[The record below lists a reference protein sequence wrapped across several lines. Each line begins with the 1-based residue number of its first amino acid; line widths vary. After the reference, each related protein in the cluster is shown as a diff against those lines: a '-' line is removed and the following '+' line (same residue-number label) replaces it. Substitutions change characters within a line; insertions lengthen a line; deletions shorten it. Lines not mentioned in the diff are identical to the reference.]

1 MKITNPVLTGFHAD
15 PSMIRVR
22 DTYYIANSTFEW
34 FPGIR
39 LHESKDM
46 VHWNTL
52 PYPLGA
58 EQLDMRG
65 DPASG
70 GVWAPDLSY
79 ADGRFWI
86 VYSDVHIVNGAFK
99 DVVNYLTTAEDIRGP
114 WSKPLRLNGV
124 GFDASLFH
132 DDDGRKYLV
141 QQTWDHR
148 EYKHQFH
155 GITLTEFD
163 TATMRLKP
171 ETARTIW
178 MGDVSSSSRG
188 RICIRSTAGTICSAP
203 RAERYGLIR
212 NPWPAPARSTS
223 CHSRPRPR
231 TRSSRTSTPQA
242 ATCRSRATAR
252 WWTPRPANGTTA
264 SLCGRPWHHETESFT
279 DPRGWC
285 TLGRET
291 SIQKVEWAEDGWPYI
306 VGGHGGERYVEA
318 PKDAIETVAPASR
331 DQHDEFDADV
341 LGLDWNTL
349 RVPFDEKMG
358 SVGGGSLKLIGQGS
372 LCNTFDLSLVAR
384 RWQAFDFDAET
395 CVAFDPK
402 TYQAMAGLTNYY
414 NDQHWSWA
422 FVTYDEDRKCRVI
435 EVAQNDRNN
444 YTSFLRE
451 NAVVVPEGVDRVWLR
466 AKVRTQW
473 YAYEYSFDGE
483 TWTELPASSWWMIRG
498 DRLSN
503 PCALAVT
510 RSRVVGVV
518 SSPYLVDRGDGMLVG
533 HEACDELPFVQYAGF
548 SCMLPTPGIVP
559 CDDHASVG
567 VTIGYENAPWLFV
580 SSTDIRERPDS
591 AEGPITLAPGG
602 AAIMRLDVV
611 DAPARDERAIIPVLE
626 TVYRRFHEPPRQVGA
641 PARAIRD
648 IAVAVDRDAWLEDE
662 HMYAGFVFDH
672 HSPGDEI
679 IEGKPYMYRRLG
691 SSSWTNGMAS
701 AVPML
706 ASAWRLGD
714 DAMRRHAL
722 DGIEH
727 IIQHCINPTNG
738 LPYTAVEHERWS
750 NRGWWFDGLSNPG
763 HSGYL
768 VGQTMYSALRA
779 WQIER
784 RFGGIDHSDWL
795 KIIGN
800 VIPRLAAGRNAV
812 GEYPFVFDE
821 MDGSG
826 AEYESFGGVWCLAA
840 SAYWALLTGDHSDLD
855 GMLLSER
862 HYHNRYVAHMECY
875 GAPLD
880 TSKAV
885 DSEGILGYIKAVG
898 CLYAITG
905 DAMYL
910 DRMREAF
917 AYECSFRF
925 CWNSPVGV
933 PPLNEVGWSSCGGSV
948 TSTSNAHIHPMS
960 SVAIEDMVYYLR
972 YRNDTYIASRL
983 CDAVGWSCQTYNLK
997 DGEYGYGRV
1006 GWMSERFCHCQGF
1019 LDERYPDGS
1028 LCSTWRCLMPWAA
1041 GAILDGLTGL
1051 YWDVMPHDELPTVT
1065 MVSRAMGCVHDEK
1078 G

>member
-1 MKITNPVLTGFHAD
+1 MYFSIVLAHDGNVLRRYENDMSSEVCNEVGMALECSARRADGAGRYVRLDECGLAVEVDWHGGNGSPAD
-15 PSMIRVR
+15 PWRCTVTVRNDGSVAFEGVVRIDIPIR
-22 DTYYIANSTFEW
+22 
-34 FPGIR
+34 
-39 LHESKDM
+39 
-46 VHWNTL
+46 
-52 PYPLGA
+52 
-58 EQLDMRG
+58 
-65 DPASG
+65 
-70 GVWAPDLSY
+70 
-79 ADGRFWI
+79 ADGEPRFFLPGFM
-86 VYSDVHIVNGAFK
+86 YGRN
-99 DVVNYLTTAEDIRGP
+99 RGEA
-114 WSKPLRLNGV
+114 PLR
-124 GFDASLFH
+124 
-132 DDDGRKYLV
+132 
-141 QQTWDHR
+141 
-148 EYKHQFH
+148 
-155 GITLTEFD
+155 
-163 TATMRLKP
+163 TATKF
-171 ETARTIW
+171 
-178 MGDVSSSSRG
+178 
-188 RICIRSTAGTICSAP
+188 P
-203 RAERYGLIR
+203 R
-212 NPWPAPARSTS
+212 
-223 CHSRPRPR
+223 
-231 TRSSRTSTPQA
+231 
-242 ATCRSRATAR
+242 
-252 WWTPRPANGTTA
+252 
-264 SLCGRPWHHETESFT
+264 
-279 DPRGWC
+279 
-285 TLGRET
+285 
-291 SIQKVEWAEDGWPYI
+291 
-306 VGGHGGERYVEA
+306 
-318 PKDAIETVAPASR
+318 
-331 DQHDEFDADV
+331 
-341 LGLDWNTL
+341 
-349 RVPFDEKMG
+349 
-358 SVGGGSLKLIGQGS
+358 
-372 LCNTFDLSLVAR
+372 
-384 RWQAFDFDAET
+384 
-395 CVAFDPK
+395 
-402 TYQAMAGLTNYY
+402 
-414 NDQHWSWA
+414 
-422 FVTYDEDRKCRVI
+422 
-435 EVAQNDRNN
+435 
-444 YTSFLRE
+444 LRE
-451 NAVVVPEGVDRVWLR
+451 R
-466 AKVRTQW
+466 
-473 YAYEYSFDGE
+473 S
-483 TWTELPASSWWMIRG
+483 ELPASSWWMIRG

-567 VTIGYENAPWLFV
+567 VTIGYETRPGCSSARRISANVLTRRKGRLHWRLEARRLCAWT
-580 SSTDIRERPDS
+580 SSTLPPGMDGLSYRCWKPYTVVFMNRRVRSALPLGLYATLQSPLIETRGWRTNTCTRGLSSTIIVREMRSSKVSRICIAGWDRVV
-591 AEGPITLAPGG
+591 GPTAW
-602 AAIMRLDVV
+602 
-611 DAPARDERAIIPVLE
+611 
-626 TVYRRFHEPPRQVGA
+626 PPRY
-641 PARAIRD
+641 RC
-648 IAVAVDRDAWLEDE
+648 W
-662 HMYAGFVFDH
+662 
-672 HSPGDEI
+672 
-679 IEGKPYMYRRLG
+679 RRLG
-691 SSSWTNGMAS
+691 GWGTMLCVVTPSTASSISSNIAS
-701 AVPML
+701 T
-706 ASAWRLGD
+706 
-714 DAMRRHAL
+714 RRT
-722 DGIEH
+722 D
-727 IIQHCINPTNG
+727 CPTR
-738 LPYTAVEHERWS
+738 RWS

-862 HYHNRYVAHMECY
+862 HYHDRYVAHMECY

>member
-1 MKITNPVLTGFHAD
+1 MSSEVCNEVGMALECSARRADGAGRYVRLDECGLAVEVDWHGGNGSPAD
-15 PSMIRVR
+15 PWRCTVTVRNDGSVAFEGVVRIDIPIR
-22 DTYYIANSTFEW
+22 
-34 FPGIR
+34 
-39 LHESKDM
+39 
-46 VHWNTL
+46 
-52 PYPLGA
+52 
-58 EQLDMRG
+58 
-65 DPASG
+65 
-70 GVWAPDLSY
+70 
-79 ADGRFWI
+79 ADGEPRFFLPGFM
-86 VYSDVHIVNGAFK
+86 YGRN
-99 DVVNYLTTAEDIRGP
+99 RGEA
-114 WSKPLRLNGV
+114 PLR
-124 GFDASLFH
+124 
-132 DDDGRKYLV
+132 
-141 QQTWDHR
+141 
-148 EYKHQFH
+148 
-155 GITLTEFD
+155 
-163 TATMRLKP
+163 TATKF
-171 ETARTIW
+171 
-178 MGDVSSSSRG
+178 
-188 RICIRSTAGTICSAP
+188 P
-203 RAERYGLIR
+203 R
-212 NPWPAPARSTS
+212 
-223 CHSRPRPR
+223 
-231 TRSSRTSTPQA
+231 
-242 ATCRSRATAR
+242 
-252 WWTPRPANGTTA
+252 
-264 SLCGRPWHHETESFT
+264 
-279 DPRGWC
+279 
-285 TLGRET
+285 
-291 SIQKVEWAEDGWPYI
+291 
-306 VGGHGGERYVEA
+306 
-318 PKDAIETVAPASR
+318 
-331 DQHDEFDADV
+331 
-341 LGLDWNTL
+341 
-349 RVPFDEKMG
+349 
-358 SVGGGSLKLIGQGS
+358 
-372 LCNTFDLSLVAR
+372 
-384 RWQAFDFDAET
+384 
-395 CVAFDPK
+395 
-402 TYQAMAGLTNYY
+402 
-414 NDQHWSWA
+414 
-422 FVTYDEDRKCRVI
+422 
-435 EVAQNDRNN
+435 
-444 YTSFLRE
+444 LRE
-451 NAVVVPEGVDRVWLR
+451 R
-466 AKVRTQW
+466 
-473 YAYEYSFDGE
+473 S
-483 TWTELPASSWWMIRG
+483 ELPASSWWMIRG

-602 AAIMRLDVV
+602 AAIMRLDIV

-862 HYHNRYVAHMECY
+862 HYHDRYVAHMECY

>member
-1 MKITNPVLTGFHAD
+1 
-15 PSMIRVR
+15 
-22 DTYYIANSTFEW
+22 
-34 FPGIR
+34 
-39 LHESKDM
+39 
-46 VHWNTL
+46 
-52 PYPLGA
+52 
-58 EQLDMRG
+58 
-65 DPASG
+65 
-70 GVWAPDLSY
+70 
-79 ADGRFWI
+79 
-86 VYSDVHIVNGAFK
+86 
-99 DVVNYLTTAEDIRGP
+99 
-114 WSKPLRLNGV
+114 
-124 GFDASLFH
+124 
-132 DDDGRKYLV
+132 
-141 QQTWDHR
+141 
-148 EYKHQFH
+148 
-155 GITLTEFD
+155 
-163 TATMRLKP
+163 
-171 ETARTIW
+171 
-178 MGDVSSSSRG
+178 
-188 RICIRSTAGTICSAP
+188 
-203 RAERYGLIR
+203 
-212 NPWPAPARSTS
+212 
-223 CHSRPRPR
+223 
-231 TRSSRTSTPQA
+231 
-242 ATCRSRATAR
+242 
-252 WWTPRPANGTTA
+252 
-264 SLCGRPWHHETESFT
+264 
-279 DPRGWC
+279 
-285 TLGRET
+285 
-291 SIQKVEWAEDGWPYI
+291 
-306 VGGHGGERYVEA
+306 
-318 PKDAIETVAPASR
+318 
-331 DQHDEFDADV
+331 
-341 LGLDWNTL
+341 
-349 RVPFDEKMG
+349 
-358 SVGGGSLKLIGQGS
+358 
-372 LCNTFDLSLVAR
+372 
-384 RWQAFDFDAET
+384 
-395 CVAFDPK
+395 
-402 TYQAMAGLTNYY
+402 
-414 NDQHWSWA
+414 
-422 FVTYDEDRKCRVI
+422 
-435 EVAQNDRNN
+435 
-444 YTSFLRE
+444 
-451 NAVVVPEGVDRVWLR
+451 
-466 AKVRTQW
+466 
-473 YAYEYSFDGE
+473 
-483 TWTELPASSWWMIRG
+483 
-498 DRLSN
+498 
-503 PCALAVT
+503 
-510 RSRVVGVV
+510 
-518 SSPYLVDRGDGMLVG
+518 
-533 HEACDELPFVQYAGF
+533 
-548 SCMLPTPGIVP
+548 MLPTPGIVP

-602 AAIMRLDVV
+602 AASMRLDIV

-862 HYHNRYVAHMECY
+862 HYHDRYVAHMECY

-1065 MVSRAMGCVHDEK
+1065 MVSRAMDCVHDEK

>member
-1 MKITNPVLTGFHAD
+1 MA
-15 PSMIRVR
+15 
-22 DTYYIANSTFEW
+22 ANVMW
-34 FPGIR
+34 R
-39 LHESKDM
+39 
-46 VHWNTL
+46 
-52 PYPLGA
+52 
-58 EQLDMRG
+58 R
-65 DPASG
+65 
-70 GVWAPDLSY
+70 
-79 ADGRFWI
+79 R
-86 VYSDVHIVNGAFK
+86 
-99 DVVNYLTTAEDIRGP
+99 
-114 WSKPLRLNGV
+114 
-124 GFDASLFH
+124 
-132 DDDGRKYLV
+132 
-141 QQTWDHR
+141 
-148 EYKHQFH
+148 
-155 GITLTEFD
+155 
-163 TATMRLKP
+163 
-171 ETARTIW
+171 
-178 MGDVSSSSRG
+178 
-188 RICIRSTAGTICSAP
+188 
-203 RAERYGLIR
+203 
-212 NPWPAPARSTS
+212 
-223 CHSRPRPR
+223 R
-231 TRSSRTSTPQA
+231 TRSRQS
-242 ATCRSRATAR
+242 
-252 WWTPRPANGTTA
+252 
-264 SLCGRPWHHETESFT
+264 
-279 DPRGWC
+279 
-285 TLGRET
+285 
-291 SIQKVEWAEDGWPYI
+291 
-306 VGGHGGERYVEA
+306 
-318 PKDAIETVAPASR
+318 PASR

-1028 LCSTWRCLMPWAA
+1028 LCSTWRCLMPWTA

>member
-15 PSMIRVR
+15 PSMIRVK

-52 PYPLGA
+52 PYPLGV

-132 DDDGRKYLV
+132 DDGRKYLV

-178 MGDVSSSSRG
+178 MGDDVKLVEG
-188 RICIRSTAGTICSAP
+188 PHLYKINGWYYLFCAEGGTVWTHQESV
-203 RAERYGLIR
+203 
-212 NPWPAPARSTS
+212 ARS
-223 CHSRPRPR
+223 R
-231 TRSSRTSTPQA
+231 TLDELSFEASPTNPFITNFDTPGSYLQKQGHGA
-242 ATCRSRATAR
+242 LVD
-252 WWTPRPANGTTA
+252 TPSGEWYYA

-611 DAPARDERAIIPVLE
+611 DAPARDGRAIIPVLE

-862 HYHNRYVAHMECY
+862 HYHDRYVAHMECY

-1065 MVSRAMGCVHDEK
+1065 MVSRAMSCVHDEK

>member
-1 MKITNPVLTGFHAD
+1 MALECSARRADGAGRYVRLDECGLAVEVDWHGGNGSPAD
-15 PSMIRVR
+15 PWRCTVTVRNDGSVAFEGVVRIDIPIR
-22 DTYYIANSTFEW
+22 
-34 FPGIR
+34 
-39 LHESKDM
+39 
-46 VHWNTL
+46 
-52 PYPLGA
+52 
-58 EQLDMRG
+58 
-65 DPASG
+65 
-70 GVWAPDLSY
+70 
-79 ADGRFWI
+79 ADGEPRFFLPGFM
-86 VYSDVHIVNGAFK
+86 YGRN
-99 DVVNYLTTAEDIRGP
+99 RGEA
-114 WSKPLRLNGV
+114 PLR
-124 GFDASLFH
+124 
-132 DDDGRKYLV
+132 
-141 QQTWDHR
+141 
-148 EYKHQFH
+148 
-155 GITLTEFD
+155 
-163 TATMRLKP
+163 TATKF
-171 ETARTIW
+171 
-178 MGDVSSSSRG
+178 
-188 RICIRSTAGTICSAP
+188 P
-203 RAERYGLIR
+203 R
-212 NPWPAPARSTS
+212 
-223 CHSRPRPR
+223 
-231 TRSSRTSTPQA
+231 
-242 ATCRSRATAR
+242 
-252 WWTPRPANGTTA
+252 
-264 SLCGRPWHHETESFT
+264 
-279 DPRGWC
+279 
-285 TLGRET
+285 
-291 SIQKVEWAEDGWPYI
+291 
-306 VGGHGGERYVEA
+306 
-318 PKDAIETVAPASR
+318 
-331 DQHDEFDADV
+331 
-341 LGLDWNTL
+341 
-349 RVPFDEKMG
+349 
-358 SVGGGSLKLIGQGS
+358 
-372 LCNTFDLSLVAR
+372 
-384 RWQAFDFDAET
+384 
-395 CVAFDPK
+395 
-402 TYQAMAGLTNYY
+402 
-414 NDQHWSWA
+414 
-422 FVTYDEDRKCRVI
+422 
-435 EVAQNDRNN
+435 
-444 YTSFLRE
+444 LRE
-451 NAVVVPEGVDRVWLR
+451 R
-466 AKVRTQW
+466 
-473 YAYEYSFDGE
+473 S
-483 TWTELPASSWWMIRG
+483 ELPASSWWMIRG

-1019 LDERYPDGS
+1019 WTRGTRMEA
-1028 LCSTWRCLMPWAA
+1028 CAA
-1041 GAILDGLTGL
+1041 RG
-1051 YWDVMPHDELPTVT
+1051 VV
-1065 MVSRAMGCVHDEK
+1065 
-1078 G
+1078 

>member
-1 MKITNPVLTGFHAD
+1 MYFSIVLAHDGNVLRRYENDMSSEVCNEVGMALECSARRADGAGRYVRLDECGLAVEVDWHGGNGSPAD
-15 PSMIRVR
+15 PWRCTVTVRNDGSVAFEGVVRIDIPIR
-22 DTYYIANSTFEW
+22 
-34 FPGIR
+34 
-39 LHESKDM
+39 
-46 VHWNTL
+46 
-52 PYPLGA
+52 
-58 EQLDMRG
+58 
-65 DPASG
+65 
-70 GVWAPDLSY
+70 
-79 ADGRFWI
+79 ADGEPRFFLPGFM
-86 VYSDVHIVNGAFK
+86 YGRN
-99 DVVNYLTTAEDIRGP
+99 RGEA
-114 WSKPLRLNGV
+114 PLR
-124 GFDASLFH
+124 
-132 DDDGRKYLV
+132 
-141 QQTWDHR
+141 
-148 EYKHQFH
+148 
-155 GITLTEFD
+155 
-163 TATMRLKP
+163 TATKF
-171 ETARTIW
+171 
-178 MGDVSSSSRG
+178 
-188 RICIRSTAGTICSAP
+188 P
-203 RAERYGLIR
+203 R
-212 NPWPAPARSTS
+212 
-223 CHSRPRPR
+223 
-231 TRSSRTSTPQA
+231 
-242 ATCRSRATAR
+242 
-252 WWTPRPANGTTA
+252 
-264 SLCGRPWHHETESFT
+264 
-279 DPRGWC
+279 
-285 TLGRET
+285 
-291 SIQKVEWAEDGWPYI
+291 
-306 VGGHGGERYVEA
+306 
-318 PKDAIETVAPASR
+318 
-331 DQHDEFDADV
+331 
-341 LGLDWNTL
+341 
-349 RVPFDEKMG
+349 
-358 SVGGGSLKLIGQGS
+358 
-372 LCNTFDLSLVAR
+372 
-384 RWQAFDFDAET
+384 
-395 CVAFDPK
+395 
-402 TYQAMAGLTNYY
+402 
-414 NDQHWSWA
+414 
-422 FVTYDEDRKCRVI
+422 
-435 EVAQNDRNN
+435 
-444 YTSFLRE
+444 LRE
-451 NAVVVPEGVDRVWLR
+451 R
-466 AKVRTQW
+466 
-473 YAYEYSFDGE
+473 S
-483 TWTELPASSWWMIRG
+483 ELPASSWWMIRG

-611 DAPARDERAIIPVLE
+611 DAPARDGRAIIPVLE

-862 HYHNRYVAHMECY
+862 HYHDRYVAHMECY

-948 TSTSNAHIHPMS
+948 TSTSNAHIHPMWNPENHLIKFIPETEWTDPS
-960 SVAIEDMVYYLR
+960 YHLPHFYEVFAERADEADR
-972 YRNDTYIASRL
+972 PFWAQAAKASREYLVTACHPQTGMNPEYSNYDGTPHVDERDHWHFYSDAYRTAGNIGLDCLWNGVVPDL
-983 CDAVGWSCQTYNLK
+983 CDANARLQRFFLEHDRTCVYAIDGTPVDETVLHPVGFIATTAEGSLAAMHSQEPDALDNAIRWVRLLWDTPIRTGTRRYYDNFLYAFAFLALA
-997 DGEYGYGRV
+997 GEYRV
-1006 GWMSERFCHCQGF
+1006 W
-1019 LDERYPDGS
+1019 
-1028 LCSTWRCLMPWAA
+1028 
-1041 GAILDGLTGL
+1041 
-1051 YWDVMPHDELPTVT
+1051 
-1065 MVSRAMGCVHDEK
+1065 
-1078 G
+1078 

>member
-451 NAVVVPEGVDRVWLR
+451 NAVVVCPR
-466 AKVRTQW
+466 ASIAYGCVPRRTQW

>member
-1 MKITNPVLTGFHAD
+1 MALECSARRADGAGRYVRLDECGLAVEVDWHGGNGSPAD
-15 PSMIRVR
+15 PWRCTVTVRNDGSVAFEGVVRIDIPIR
-22 DTYYIANSTFEW
+22 
-34 FPGIR
+34 
-39 LHESKDM
+39 
-46 VHWNTL
+46 
-52 PYPLGA
+52 
-58 EQLDMRG
+58 
-65 DPASG
+65 
-70 GVWAPDLSY
+70 
-79 ADGRFWI
+79 ADGEPRFFLPGFM
-86 VYSDVHIVNGAFK
+86 YGRN
-99 DVVNYLTTAEDIRGP
+99 RGEA
-114 WSKPLRLNGV
+114 PLR
-124 GFDASLFH
+124 
-132 DDDGRKYLV
+132 
-141 QQTWDHR
+141 
-148 EYKHQFH
+148 
-155 GITLTEFD
+155 
-163 TATMRLKP
+163 TATKF
-171 ETARTIW
+171 
-178 MGDVSSSSRG
+178 
-188 RICIRSTAGTICSAP
+188 P
-203 RAERYGLIR
+203 R
-212 NPWPAPARSTS
+212 
-223 CHSRPRPR
+223 
-231 TRSSRTSTPQA
+231 
-242 ATCRSRATAR
+242 
-252 WWTPRPANGTTA
+252 
-264 SLCGRPWHHETESFT
+264 
-279 DPRGWC
+279 
-285 TLGRET
+285 
-291 SIQKVEWAEDGWPYI
+291 
-306 VGGHGGERYVEA
+306 
-318 PKDAIETVAPASR
+318 
-331 DQHDEFDADV
+331 
-341 LGLDWNTL
+341 
-349 RVPFDEKMG
+349 
-358 SVGGGSLKLIGQGS
+358 
-372 LCNTFDLSLVAR
+372 
-384 RWQAFDFDAET
+384 
-395 CVAFDPK
+395 
-402 TYQAMAGLTNYY
+402 
-414 NDQHWSWA
+414 
-422 FVTYDEDRKCRVI
+422 
-435 EVAQNDRNN
+435 
-444 YTSFLRE
+444 LRE
-451 NAVVVPEGVDRVWLR
+451 R
-466 AKVRTQW
+466 
-473 YAYEYSFDGE
+473 S
-483 TWTELPASSWWMIRG
+483 ELPASSWWMIRG

-611 DAPARDERAIIPVLE
+611 DAPARDGRAIIPVLE

-862 HYHNRYVAHMECY
+862 HYHDRYVAHMECY

-933 PPLNEVGWSSCGGSV
+933 PPLNEVGWSSCGGSA

-960 SVAIEDMVYYLR
+960 SVAIE
-972 YRNDTYIASRL
+972 
-983 CDAVGWSCQTYNLK
+983 
-997 DGEYGYGRV
+997 
-1006 GWMSERFCHCQGF
+1006 
-1019 LDERYPDGS
+1019 
-1028 LCSTWRCLMPWAA
+1028 
-1041 GAILDGLTGL
+1041 
-1051 YWDVMPHDELPTVT
+1051 
-1065 MVSRAMGCVHDEK
+1065 
-1078 G
+1078 

>member
-1 MKITNPVLTGFHAD
+1 
-15 PSMIRVR
+15 
-22 DTYYIANSTFEW
+22 
-34 FPGIR
+34 
-39 LHESKDM
+39 
-46 VHWNTL
+46 
-52 PYPLGA
+52 
-58 EQLDMRG
+58 
-65 DPASG
+65 
-70 GVWAPDLSY
+70 
-79 ADGRFWI
+79 
-86 VYSDVHIVNGAFK
+86 
-99 DVVNYLTTAEDIRGP
+99 
-114 WSKPLRLNGV
+114 
-124 GFDASLFH
+124 
-132 DDDGRKYLV
+132 
-141 QQTWDHR
+141 
-148 EYKHQFH
+148 
-155 GITLTEFD
+155 
-163 TATMRLKP
+163 
-171 ETARTIW
+171 
-178 MGDVSSSSRG
+178 
-188 RICIRSTAGTICSAP
+188 
-203 RAERYGLIR
+203 
-212 NPWPAPARSTS
+212 
-223 CHSRPRPR
+223 
-231 TRSSRTSTPQA
+231 
-242 ATCRSRATAR
+242 
-252 WWTPRPANGTTA
+252 
-264 SLCGRPWHHETESFT
+264 
-279 DPRGWC
+279 
-285 TLGRET
+285 
-291 SIQKVEWAEDGWPYI
+291 
-306 VGGHGGERYVEA
+306 
-318 PKDAIETVAPASR
+318 
-331 DQHDEFDADV
+331 
-341 LGLDWNTL
+341 
-349 RVPFDEKMG
+349 
-358 SVGGGSLKLIGQGS
+358 
-372 LCNTFDLSLVAR
+372 
-384 RWQAFDFDAET
+384 
-395 CVAFDPK
+395 
-402 TYQAMAGLTNYY
+402 
-414 NDQHWSWA
+414 
-422 FVTYDEDRKCRVI
+422 
-435 EVAQNDRNN
+435 
-444 YTSFLRE
+444 
-451 NAVVVPEGVDRVWLR
+451 
-466 AKVRTQW
+466 
-473 YAYEYSFDGE
+473 
-483 TWTELPASSWWMIRG
+483 
-498 DRLSN
+498 
-503 PCALAVT
+503 
-510 RSRVVGVV
+510 
-518 SSPYLVDRGDGMLVG
+518 
-533 HEACDELPFVQYAGF
+533 
-548 SCMLPTPGIVP
+548 
-559 CDDHASVG
+559 
-567 VTIGYENAPWLFV
+567 
-580 SSTDIRERPDS
+580 
-591 AEGPITLAPGG
+591 
-602 AAIMRLDVV
+602 
-611 DAPARDERAIIPVLE
+611 
-626 TVYRRFHEPPRQVGA
+626 
-641 PARAIRD
+641 
-648 IAVAVDRDAWLEDE
+648 
-662 HMYAGFVFDH
+662 
-672 HSPGDEI
+672 
-679 IEGKPYMYRRLG
+679 
-691 SSSWTNGMAS
+691 
-701 AVPML
+701 
-706 ASAWRLGD
+706 
-714 DAMRRHAL
+714 MRRHAL

-862 HYHNRYVAHMECY
+862 HYHDRYVAHMECY